1 MLLFT
6 GHAEVTIDPKQRLQV
21 PAKYRAIW
29 EAASERARHV
39 VPWMAGGVGGVL
51 RLYPESTFST
61 LAQGSGR
68 RLIPSAD
75 EAQLEADFFGFV
87 ERVEP
92 DSAGRITLPRWQ
104 LDMAQVGT
112 DVVVIGAGNRLE
124 IRERSKWSQSKLDRL
139 ANLAALAEKM
149 AQRDGGNAS

>member
-6 GHAEVTIDPKQRLQV
+6 GHAEVTIDPKQRVQI

-29 EAASERARHV
+29 EAASEKAWHV
-39 VPWMAGGVGGVL
+39 VPWDGGVL

-61 LAQGSGR
+61 LASGSGR
-68 RLIPSAD
+68 KLIPSAD

-104 LDMAQVGT
+104 LDMIHLGT
-112 DVVVIGAGNRLE
+112 DAVVIGAGNRLE
-124 IRERSKWSQSKLDRL
+124 IRERSKWSPSQPDRL
-139 ANLAALAEKM
+139 ANLAALAERM
-149 AQRDGGNAS
+149 AQRGAANWS

>member
-21 PAKYRAIW
+21 PAKYRSIW
-29 EAASERARHV
+29 EAASEKAWRI
-39 VPWMAGGVGGVL
+39 VPWVGGVL
-51 RLYPESTFST
+51 RLYPETTFST
-61 LAQGSGR
+61 LAAGSGR
-68 RLIPSAD
+68 KLIPSAD

-104 LDMAQVGT
+104 LDMTQVGT

-124 IRERSKWSQSKLDRL
+124 IRERSKWSPTQQDRL
-139 ANLAALAEKM
+139 ANLAALAERM
-149 AQRDGGNAS
+149 ALRGDASAS

>member
-1 MLLFT
+1 VLLFT
-6 GHAEVTIDPKQRLQV
+6 GHAEVTIDPKQRLQI

-29 EAASERARHV
+29 EGAAEKAWHI
-39 VPWMAGGVGGVL
+39 VPWVGGVM
-51 RLYPESTFST
+51 RLYPETTFST
-61 LAQGSGR
+61 LAKGSGR
-68 RLIPSAD
+68 KLIPSGD

-104 LDMAQVGT
+104 LEMTQVGT

-124 IRERSKWSQSKLDRL
+124 IRARSKWSPSQPDRL
-139 ANLAALAEKM
+139 TNLAALAERM
-149 AQRDGGNAS
+149 ALRDAANGS

>member
-6 GHAEVTIDPKQRLQV
+6 GHADVTIDPKQRLQV

-29 EAASERARHV
+29 EGASEKAWHV
-39 VPWMAGGVGGVL
+39 VPWESPAGKVL
-51 RLYPESTFST
+51 RLYPESTFAN
-61 LAQGSGR
+61 LASGSGR
-68 RLIPSAD
+68 KLIPSAD

-104 LDMAQVGT
+104 LDMTQIGT

-124 IRERSKWSQSKLDRL
+124 IRERSKWTQTKSDRL
-139 ANLAALAEKM
+139 ANLSALAERISR
-149 AQRDGGNAS
+149 RDDGSAS